1 MAKKRTKKSEYST
14 FAYLALLN
22 TSVVVMVA
30 VLLSAL
36 SRPQQVEALS
46 VMPIEFSSTVT
57 VPDIPVAVPV
67 QPVTGMANRVSVPSV
82 GIDTPVQSGSYD
94 VDTHSWVISS
104 SSAFHADTTVPVNN
118 TNGSTLIYGHAEWP
132 LFGRLPDV
140 IEGAEAIVYTQEGLR
155 FSYLFESMQQIDPND
170 VRALTASGS
179 PKLLLLTCSGAFD
192 AYRTL
197 VTFRLAGV
205 VHNG

>member
-1 MAKKRTKKSEYST
+1 MAKIRTKKTEYST
-14 FAYLALLN
+14 YAYLALLN

-30 VLLSAL
+30 VLLGAMSK
-36 SRPQQVEALS
+36 PQQVQALA
-46 VMPIEFSSTVT
+46 VEPIGFSSTVT
-57 VPDIPVAVPV
+57 APDVAVAIPV
-67 QPVTGMANRVSVPSV
+67 QPVTGTARRVSVPSI
-82 GIDTPVQSGSYD
+82 GIDNSVQSGSYD

-132 LFGRLPDV
+132 LFGKLPEV
-140 IEGAEAIVYTQEGLR
+140 REGAEAYVYTEEGLR
-155 FSYLFESMQQIDPND
+155 FSYVFESKQQIDPND
-170 VRALTASGS
+170 VSALTATGP

-197 VTFRLAGV
+197 VVFQLTGV
-205 VHNG
+205 MSDE